1 MISFDATRS
10 ALELVQQGIIT
21 ADIECNP
28 DQGIYV
34 DELIRKM
41 RNGKPAPKLT
51 FVPETV
57 YTKRKCDRGAGKPRL
72 LMENRGIRML
82 KVFLVED
89 ESVIREGFQ
98 DKIPWGQYGFELV
111 GKPGTARWPCP

>member
-1 MISFDATRS
+1 MKAGEEGDIRVISFDATRS

-57 YTKRKCDRGAGKPRL
+57 YTKENVTEAL
-72 LMENRGIRML
+72 ENRA
-82 KVFLVED
+82 
-89 ESVIREGFQ
+89 
-98 DKIPWGQYGFELV
+98 Y
-111 GKPGTARWPCP
+111 